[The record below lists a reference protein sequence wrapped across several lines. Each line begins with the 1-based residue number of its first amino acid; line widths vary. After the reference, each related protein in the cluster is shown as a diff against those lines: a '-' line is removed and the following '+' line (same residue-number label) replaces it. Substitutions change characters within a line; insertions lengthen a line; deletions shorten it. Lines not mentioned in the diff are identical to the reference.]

1 MPGGEAWSW
10 LAALIAFAFVTSV
23 TPGPNN
29 ALLWASGAQF
39 GFRRTLRHVAGTS
52 LGIGAMAVAVAGGL
66 GAFVAAVP
74 AAALA
79 LKAAGSL
86 YLLYLAVR
94 IALSGTAD
102 RPEVARPLGLRQA
115 ATFQAFNPKG
125 WIFVLAAVGTF
136 RPAGLPI
143 PAGSAV
149 VIATMMLVV
158 LPTAAAWAAGGTVIG
173 RLLTGDR
180 ARRTLRAG
188 LAALLAA
195 SVAYLWI

>member
-1 MPGGEAWSW
+1 MAGGAAWSW
-10 LAALIAFAFVTSV
+10 LAALVAFAVVTSV

-66 GAFVAAVP
+66 GALVAAVP

-79 LKAAGSL
+79 LKAAGSV

-102 RPEVARPLGLRQA
+102 RPEAARPLDLRHA
-115 ATFQAFNPKG
+115 AAFQALNPKG
-125 WIFVLAAVGTF
+125 WIFVIAALGTF
-136 RPAGLPI
+136 RPAGVPI
-143 PAGSAV
+143 AAGSAL
-149 VIATMMLVV
+149 VIGTMMLVV
-158 LPTAAAWAAGGTVIG
+158 LPTAAVWAAGGTVIG
-173 RLLTGDR
+173 RLLTSAR
-180 ARRTLRAG
+180 ARRTLSLG